1 MTEIT
6 EFNKDNADIEDFIQ
20 KSAGNYGE
28 IEQSKDADESKEAGK
43 ETCQFPAYKEDPI
56 ML

>member
-6 EFNKDNADIEDFIQ
+6 EFNKDNADIDDFVQ
-20 KSAGNYGE
+20 KSSGNFE
-28 IEQSKDADESKEAGK
+28 TEQLEKNEEKAEPGK
-43 ETCQFPAYKEDPI
+43 ETSQFPAYKEDPI

>member
-6 EFNKDNADIEDFIQ
+6 EFNKDNADIEEFIQ

-28 IEQSKDADESKEAGK
+28 IEQTKDADESKEAGK
-43 ETCQFPAYKEDPI
+43 ETC
-56 ML
+56 